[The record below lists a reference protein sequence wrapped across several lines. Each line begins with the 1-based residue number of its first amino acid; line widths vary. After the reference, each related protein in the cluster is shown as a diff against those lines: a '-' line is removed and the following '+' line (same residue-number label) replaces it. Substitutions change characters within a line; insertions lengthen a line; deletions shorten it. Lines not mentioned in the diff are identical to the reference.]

1 MSRQKTKTHKDLIHE
16 IRDPI
21 HGFIKLNDLEKE
33 IIDSIEFQRLHKIHH
48 LALTYQIYPSA
59 THKRFSHSLG
69 AMSFAS
75 QIFDILKAKI
85 HYRCNNSKSK
95 YDKIILEQ
103 YLTDKNWQI
112 LRLTGL
118 LHDIGHPPF
127 SHAGEK
133 CLPANPKTQNKYKHE
148 TYTEK
153 IIRNSSITNIIE
165 NHDISKS
172 LEITSNDI
180 ANQFR

>member
-95 YDKIILEQ
+95 YDKTILEQ

-118 LHDIGHPPF
+118 LHILDILLFLMQGKSVFQPIQKH
-127 SHAGEK
+127 
-133 CLPANPKTQNKYKHE
+133 KTSISMKHIL
-148 TYTEK
+148 K
-153 IIRNSSITNIIE
+153 
-165 NHDISKS
+165 K
-172 LEITSNDI
+172 L
-180 ANQFR
+180 